1 MSKDETG
8 SENNTKQ
15 EQGIPEEK
23 ISKTV
28 HNIIIN
34 GEDIEYTV
42 SAGTFILKEEDV
54 DLGEKAKA
62 SVFYIAYTRNNITDI
77 SNRPVTFSFNGGP
90 GSSSVWMHLG
100 LLGPKRVLMDDEG
113 FPLPPPFQ
121 LVENEFSLLDKSDLI
136 FIDPVSTG
144 YSRAVPKEKPD
155 QYHNIKT
162 DIESVG
168 EFIRLWTTRNNRW
181 SSPKFLI
188 GESYGTTRAGG
199 LSEYLQERYGMYL
212 NGIML
217 VSSILNF
224 ITADFSPGNDLPYIL
239 FLPTYAA
246 TAWYHHKL
254 DAELQKDLHKTLELV
269 KDFALNEY
277 NLALM
282 KGNRLQGDE
291 KAVIVKKLARFTGLS
306 TEYIEHTNLR
316 INIHRFV
323 KELRRTEGLT
333 IGRLDSRY
341 TGFDSDEAGEF
352 HEGDPSYHATLGTYA
367 ACLYDYVRRELGF
380 EMDKHYEI
388 LSNLYET
395 WKYDEY
401 QNRYVNT
408 GEKLRKAIQVNPALK
423 VIVCNGYFDLATPFF
438 ATEYTFD
445 HIYLPEEVLKN
456 ISMTYYESGHMMYV
470 HKESLAKV
478 KQDLSDFIDM
488 ATGSPR
494 KI

>member
-1 MSKDETG
+1 MSNDCSGKDENQKEDK
-8 SENNTKQ
+8 SSLV
-15 EQGIPEEK
+15 PEEK
-23 ISKTV
+23 ISQTV
-28 HNIIIN
+28 HSITID
-34 GEDIEYTV
+34 GRKIEYSVT
-42 SAGTFILKEEDV
+42 AGTILLKEEDL

-62 SVFYIAYTRNNITDI
+62 SLFYIAYTRLDE
-77 SNRPVTFSFNGGP
+77 SDAKERPVTFSFNGGP

-113 FPLPPPFQ
+113 FPLPPPYK
-121 LVENEFSLLDKSDLI
+121 LVENEFSLLDKTDLV

-144 YSRAVPKEKPD
+144 YSRSVPKEKPE
-155 QYHNIKT
+155 QFHNIKS

-168 EFIRLWTTRNNRW
+168 EFIRIWTTRNKRW

-199 LSEYLQERYGMYL
+199 LAEYLQERYGMYL

-224 ITADFSPGNDLPYIL
+224 ITADFSPGNDLPFIL

-246 TAWYHHKL
+246 TAWYHNKL
-254 DAELQKDLHKTLELV
+254 DADLQKDFNKTLEIV
-269 KDFALNEY
+269 KDFAENEY

-282 KGNRLQGDE
+282 KGNRLQGE
-291 KAVIVKKLARFTGLS
+291 ERTVIVNKLARFTGLS
-306 TEYIEHTNLR
+306 TAYIEQTNLR

-323 KELRRTEGLT
+323 KELRRTDGLT

-367 ACLYDYVRRELGF
+367 ACLYDYVRRDLGF
-380 EMDKHYEI
+380 EMEKHYEI
-388 LSNLYET
+388 LSNLYDT

-408 GEKLRKAIQVNPALK
+408 AEKLRKAIQVNPALK

-445 HIYLPEEVLKN
+445 HINLPSEVLKN
-456 ISMTYYESGHMMYV
+456 ISMAYYKSGHMMYV
-470 HKESLAKV
+470 RRESLAKI
-478 KQDLSDFIDM
+478 KGDLSDFIM
-488 ATGSPR
+488 KAIG
-494 KI
+494 

>member
-1 MSKDETG
+1 MSKDSTG
-8 SENNTKQ
+8 NDNNPKQ
-15 EQGIPEEK
+15 EQTVPEEK
-23 ISKTV
+23 ISQTV
-28 HNIIIN
+28 HSITIK
-34 GEDIEYTV
+34 GEKIDYSV
-42 SAGTFILKEEDV
+42 SAGTFLLKEEDFE
-54 DLGEKAKA
+54 LGEKAKA
-62 SVFYIAYTRNNITDI
+62 SVFYVAYTRLNIAES

-113 FPLPPPFQ
+113 FPLPPPYR
-121 LVENEFSLLDKSDLI
+121 LVENEYTLLDKTDLI

-144 YSRAVPKEKPD
+144 YSRAVPKEKPE

-246 TAWYHHKL
+246 TAWYHKKL
-254 DAELQKDLHKTLELV
+254 DTSLQKDLYKTLEMV
-269 KDFALNEY
+269 KNFAANEY

-282 KGNRLQGDE
+282 KGSRLQGDE
-291 KAVIVKKLARFTGLS
+291 KAEIVKKLARYTGLS
-306 TEYIEHTNLR
+306 PEYIESTNLR

-323 KELRRTEGLT
+323 KELRRADGLT

-367 ACLYDYVRRELGF
+367 ACLNDYVRRELGF
-380 EMDKHYEI
+380 EMDTRYEI
-388 LSNLYET
+388 LSNLYDT
-395 WKYDEY
+395 WNYDEY

-408 GEKLRKAIQVNPALK
+408 AEKLRKAIQVNPALK

-445 HIYLPEEVLKN
+445 HINLPEAVLKN
-456 ISMTYYESGHMMYV
+456 ISMVYYESGHMMYV
-470 HKESLAKV
+470 RKESLAKV
-478 KQDLSDFIDM
+478 KQDLTAFIES
-488 ATGSPR
+488 ATR
-494 KI
+494 N

>member
-1 MSKDETG
+1 MSNDCSGKDENQKEDKP
-8 SENNTKQ
+8 SLV
-15 EQGIPEEK
+15 PEEK
-23 ISKTV
+23 FSQTV
-28 HNIIIN
+28 HSVTID
-34 GEDIEYTV
+34 GKKIEYSVT
-42 SAGTFILKEEDV
+42 AGTIILKEEDL

-62 SVFYIAYTRNNITDI
+62 SLFYIAYTRLDE
-77 SNRPVTFSFNGGP
+77 SDAAERPVTFSFNGGP

-113 FPLPPPFQ
+113 FPLPPPYK
-121 LVENEFSLLDKSDLI
+121 LVENEFSLLDKTDLV

-144 YSRAVPKEKPD
+144 YSRSVPKEKPE
-155 QYHNIKT
+155 QFHNIKT

-168 EFIRLWTTRNNRW
+168 EFIQIWTTRNKRW

-199 LSEYLQERYGMYL
+199 LAEFLQERYGMYL

-224 ITADFSPGNDLPYIL
+224 ITADFSPGNDLPFIL

-246 TAWYHHKL
+246 TAWYHNKL
-254 DAELQKDLHKTLELV
+254 DDDLQKDFNKTLEIV
-269 KDFALNEY
+269 KDFAENEY

-282 KGNRLQGDE
+282 KGNRLQGKE
-291 KAVIVKKLARFTGLS
+291 RKEIVNKLARYTGLS
-306 TEYIEHTNLR
+306 TAYIEQTNLR

-323 KELRRTEGLT
+323 KELRRADGLT

-367 ACLYDYVRRELGF
+367 ACLYDYVRRDLGF
-380 EMDKHYEI
+380 EMEKHYEI

-408 GEKLRKAIQVNPALK
+408 AEKLRKAIQINPALK

-445 HIYLPEEVLKN
+445 HINLPGEVLKN
-456 ISMTYYESGHMMYV
+456 ISMAYYQSGHMMYV
-470 HKESLAKV
+470 RRESLAKI
-478 KQDLSDFIDM
+478 KGDLSDFIM
-488 ATGSPR
+488 KAIG
-494 KI
+494 

>member
-1 MSKDETG
+1 MDNNSSQKDEIQ
-8 SENNTKQ
+8 KQ
-15 EQGIPEEK
+15 EQTGSVPEEK
-23 ISKTV
+23 ISQTV
-28 HNIIIN
+28 HSVTIDGKI
-34 GEDIEYTV
+34 IEYSVT
-42 SAGTFILKEEDV
+42 AGTILLKEDDL

-62 SVFYIAYTRNNITDI
+62 SLFYIAYTRLNQADAPE
-77 SNRPVTFSFNGGP
+77 RPVTFSFNGGP

-113 FPLPPPFQ
+113 FPLPPPYK
-121 LVENEFSLLDKSDLI
+121 LVENEFSLLDKTDLV

-144 YSRAVPKEKPD
+144 YSRAVPKEKPE
-155 QYHNIKT
+155 QYHNIKS

-168 EFIRLWTTRNNRW
+168 EFIRIWTTRNNRW

-199 LSEYLQERYGMYL
+199 LAEYLQARYGMYL

-224 ITADFSPGNDLPYIL
+224 LTADFSPGNDLPYLL

-246 TAWYHHKL
+246 TAWYHQKL
-254 DAELQKDLHKTLELV
+254 EPELQKDLLKTLAEV
-269 KDFALNEY
+269 EKFAVNEY

-282 KGNRLQGDE
+282 KGLRLQGKE
-291 KAVIVKKLARFTGLS
+291 KADIISKLARYTGL
-306 TEYIEHTNLR
+306 TPEYIEQTNLR

-323 KELRRTEGLT
+323 KELRRTDGLT

-352 HEGDPSYHATLGTYA
+352 HEGDPSYNAIMGTYT
-367 ACLYDYVRRELGF
+367 ACLYDYIRRDLGF
-380 EMDKHYEI
+380 EMDSHYEI
-388 LSNLYET
+388 LSNLYDS

-401 QNRYVNT
+401 QNRYVNIA
-408 GEKLRKAIQVNPALK
+408 EKLRMAIQANPYLK
-423 VIVCNGYFDLATPFF
+423 VIVCNGYFDLATPYF

-445 HIYLPEEVLKN
+445 HINLPEEQRKN
-456 ISMTYYESGHMMYV
+456 ISMAYYRSGHMMYV
-470 HKESLAKV
+470 RRESLAKI
-478 KQDLSDFIDM
+478 KGDLSEFISKSIM
-488 ATGSPR
+488 
-494 KI
+494 